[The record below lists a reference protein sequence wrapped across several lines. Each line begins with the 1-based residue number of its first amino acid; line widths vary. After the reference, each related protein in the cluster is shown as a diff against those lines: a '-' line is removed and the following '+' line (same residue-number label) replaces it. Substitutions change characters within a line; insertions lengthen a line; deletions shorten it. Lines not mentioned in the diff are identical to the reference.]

1 MKVFLAHIILL
12 LTSITLT
19 AQTIT
24 WTREFSFGW
33 DIQSVYIEQ
42 THDGCYLLTSAL
54 PHYMYFVLKLGPD
67 GGILW
72 TRQFDDGAP
81 YNVVALEDNS
91 LLVTG
96 FARGTEGRLKDGFI
110 QRIDSTGNSLWKLKL
125 GKGMDNSITDVLLS
139 ESGTA
144 LCLGVVGNSFVPND
158 KDYLLFSIDNDGDT
172 SDFRKIPVGS
182 CFKKV
187 PRFHN
192 MGSGRILISGGQ
204 PVIINNE
211 GDSIKR
217 LECGLGTF
225 VTADSNS
232 GSLYFLERINFESAR
247 LIKTDSNSAL
257 QWKSVLAIESRFT
270 YFENLLFHK
279 GSIFVCGFSSVYG
292 VERYNGTL
300 IKVNETGNISWVRYY
315 PVREIFRGTFFNMI
329 ISCADNGY
337 ACSGIVSPPVRFGE
351 FNMFVVKTDSNGY
364 APSLTTNILDQTVN
378 SINSISAYPNP
389 FNNNTTVS
397 FKNEGNS
404 PFSLEVFDVS
414 GKLIFMTYT
423 ATRVNDLYEVSI
435 RSDLWPSGVYFV
447 ALRITDIWRTSPS
460 ILKILHLK

>member
-1 MKVFLAHIILL
+1 MKVLLTHIIIL

-33 DIQSVYIEQ
+33 DIQDVYIEQ
-42 THDGCYLLTSAL
+42 THDGCFLLTSPLA
-54 PHYMYFVLKLGPD
+54 HNRYVVLKLGPD

-72 TRQFDDGAP
+72 TRQFDDGAS
-81 YNVVALEDNS
+81 YDVVALEDNS

-96 FARGTEGRLKDGFI
+96 FTRGTEGRLSDGFI
-110 QRIDSTGNSLWKLKL
+110 QKIDSFGNSLWKLKL
-125 GKGMDNSITDVLLS
+125 GKGMDNAITDVLLS

-182 CFKKV
+182 CFKEV

-204 PVIINNE
+204 PVIINSE

-232 GSLYFLERINFESAR
+232 GNMYFLEQINFESAR
-247 LIKTDSNSAL
+247 LIKTDSNSVL

-270 YFENLLFHK
+270 YFENLLFDK

-315 PVREIFRGTFFNMI
+315 PVREIHRGTYFNMI
-329 ISCADNGY
+329 ISCADNGF
-337 ACSGIVSPPVRFGE
+337 ACCGIVSPPTGFGE
-351 FNMFVVKTDSNGY
+351 FNMFAVKTDSNGY

-378 SINSISAYPNP
+378 GINSISAYPNP

-397 FKNEGNS
+397 FKNSGNS
-404 PFSLEVFDVS
+404 PFSLEVFDAC
-414 GKLIFMTYT
+414 GKRIFVTHT
-423 ATRVNDLYEVSI
+423 AKSVDELNEVSI